1 MKSLQEERA
10 ALVPSPW
17 PQQQRKDGGEHDP
30 EQLMDEDD
38 GDDEEDL
45 QDEQHTRTIRTSTKT
60 AEASSS
66 AERRVPAWW
75 RLRRAQK
82 LLVPTRGVGLVIAG
96 LLVLVLLL
104 VVGGGGGAN
113 TSRRRWIHL
122 DYASSFLRGGGLRQH
137 QWPPHHV
144 PSPAADL
151 VPIPF
156 SCGGNG
162 SACPRR
168 QTATSPPSPSPSSSS
183 PPAGT
188 KSSSSKN
195 KQPPPQCPDYFR
207 FIHSDL
213 SPWRETGITR
223 EAVERGRHR
232 AAFRLVVVDGR
243 AYVETYHRVFQTRDT
258 FTQWGIAQL
267 LARYPGRVPDLDLM
281 FNCEDMP
288 EVKVKPSEESSA
300 PPLFRYC
307 KDDSTVDIV
316 FPDWSF
322 WGWPEVNIRPW
333 APLLEEMAAEM
344 GRLPWADRE
353 PYAYWK
359 GNPTVSAERA
369 DLRRCNDSSSSGGT
383 RVFWQDWGAAIRD
396 GFRDSNLAKQCRYR
410 YKIYVR
416 GRSWSVSLKYILACD
431 SPVLLIATPFKDFFS
446 RGLVAGRHYWPIDP
460 GARKCADINFAVH
473 DWGNAHPEQARR
485 MAEEGSGFA
494 RHQLSMDYVYDYMLH
509 LLTQYAGLLR
519 YKPTVPENAV
529 ELCAETVACPAAH
542 HSNRREFD
550 FMMQSR
556 ERYIADYQPCT
567 LPPPFT
573 DRHIREMTRRDQEVR
588 ANVHKMMT
596 TVTP

>member
-1 MKSLQEERA
+1 ME
-10 ALVPSPW
+10 
-17 PQQQRKDGGEHDP
+17 DEHDG
-30 EQLMDEDD
+30 ED
-38 GDDEEDL
+38 
-45 QDEQHTRTIRTSTKT
+45 QHTRRTTTTTKQT
-60 AEASSS
+60 TESSS
-66 AERRVPAWW
+66 AERQLVAAWW
-75 RLRRAQK
+75 RRRAQK
-82 LLVPTRGVGLVIAG
+82 LVPTRGVGLVIAG
-96 LLVLVLLL
+96 LLVLALL
-104 VVGGGGGAN
+104 VGGGG
-113 TSRRRWIHL
+113 TSRWIHL
-122 DYASSFLRGGGLRQH
+122 DYASGKQLKMQLITTPLPIKPLFRQA
-137 QWPPHHV
+137 
-144 PSPAADL
+144 SK
-151 VPIPF
+151 
-156 SCGGNG
+156 
-162 SACPRR
+162 SA
-168 QTATSPPSPSPSSSS
+168 
-183 PPAGT
+183 
-188 KSSSSKN
+188 
-195 KQPPPQCPDYFR
+195 PPPQCPEYFR
-207 FIHSDL
+207 YIHSDL

-223 EAVERGRHR
+223 EAVERGRDR

-288 EVKVKPSEESSA
+288 EVRAADFAAAPFHA

-307 KDDSTVDIV
+307 KDDSTLDIV

-344 GRLPWADRE
+344 ARLPWAERE

-359 GNPTVSAERA
+359 GNPSVSGERG
-369 DLRRCNDSSSSGGT
+369 DLLRCNDSSGKWRT

-416 GRSWSVSLKYILACD
+416 GRSWSVSQKYILACD
-431 SPVLLIATPFKDFFS
+431 SPLLLVATPFKDFFS
-446 RGLVAGRHYWPIDP
+446 RGLVAGKHYWPIEP
-460 GARKCADINFAVH
+460 GARKCADIKFAV

-494 RHQLSMDYVYDYMLH
+494 RHDLSMDYVYDYMLH

-529 ELCAETVACPAAH
+529 ELCAETVACHSAAH
-542 HSNRREFD
+542 ANNREFD
-550 FMMQSR
+550 FMMESR
-556 ERYIADYQPCT
+556 ERYVADYQPCT

-573 DRHIREMTRRDQEVR
+573 ADEVREMTRRDQEVR

-596 TVTP
+596 TMTP